1 MPPTRLGLRLEQEFQ
16 SELIET
22 LVGPWGCAGGE
33 AQIPLLF
40 DVQQTVLGSELC
52 AIKKVEEF
60 RSLEVNRAFLKF
72 QRRKLQ
78 AASQQRDA
86 LNDHLRQT
94 SQTYQNLLDELEKAA
109 SQFFFAQTPP
119 LPIPDFAFTVGT

>member
-1 MPPTRLGLRLEQEFQ
+1 V
-16 SELIET
+16 
-22 LVGPWGCAGGE
+22 LVVKPKS
-33 AQIPLLF
+33 LLF

-52 AIKKVEEF
+52 AIVEEF

-86 LNDHLRQT
+86 F
-94 SQTYQNLLDELEKAA
+94 K
-109 SQFFFAQTPP
+109 
-119 LPIPDFAFTVGT
+119 